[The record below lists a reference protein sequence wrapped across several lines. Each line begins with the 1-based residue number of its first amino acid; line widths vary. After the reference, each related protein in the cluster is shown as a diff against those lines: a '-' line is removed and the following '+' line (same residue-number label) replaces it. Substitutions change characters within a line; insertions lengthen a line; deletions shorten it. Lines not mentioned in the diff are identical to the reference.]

1 MAKID
6 SVWKSSL
13 QNRLDDIDRER
24 KAYIQKGV
32 DEVKAAQWTEHEK
45 RMAAVN
51 EARQAFKERRE
62 MLDAMRVAMS
72 GTGTQE
78 QKMNN
83 ARMAMLAIYRKQNGI
98 TDDMRTSP
106 EEMQLFSGLYKD
118 VENNAWPG
126 LEGDSWARNMA
137 ANQIEIIRG
146 NQRSMVNPAMMS
158 MGGGGFIPIGRGT
171 QQSYASQSGAE
182 INIHNEFHDNVI
194 EDDVLKTKLVN
205 EMAGRTTEV
214 IRGVTRSGW
223 NRY

>member
-1 MAKID
+1 
-6 SVWKSSL
+6 
-13 QNRLDDIDRER
+13 
-24 KAYIQKGV
+24 
-32 DEVKAAQWTEHEK
+32 
-45 RMAAVN
+45 
-51 EARQAFKERRE
+51 
-62 MLDAMRVAMS
+62 
-72 GTGTQE
+72 
-78 QKMNN
+78 MNN
-83 ARMAMLAIYRKQNGI
+83 ARVAMLDIYRKQNGI

-126 LEGDSWARNMA
+126 LEGDAWARNMA

-146 NQRSMVNPAMMS
+146 NQRSAVNPAMLS
-158 MGGGGFIPIGRGT
+158 MGGGGFIPINRGVN
-171 QQSYASQSGAE
+171 QSYAGQSGNE
-182 INIHNEFHDNVI
+182 ITIHNEFHDNVI